1 VAILVDLAG
10 PKIRL
15 GTLFAD
21 PLTIEIGQT
30 IRFIRGATPTMANE
44 LTCTYSSLVDEVLR
58 GDMIVLAD
66 GFVRLE
72 VIDKTPDSV
81 VCKVIDGGTI
91 RSRQGVNLPG
101 AKLSVPALGP
111 VDRDHANWA
120 ASREV
125 DYVGLSFVRNEGEV
139 RELKAVLASRGSNAG
154 VIAKIEKP
162 EALEN
167 LESIVRAADGIMV
180 ARGDL
185 GVEIAIEKTPLAQK
199 RIIRICSEFRKP
211 VVVATQMLESMHHS
225 KQPTRAEA
233 SDVANAILDG
243 ADACMLSGET
253 AIGQYPGESVA
264 MMRRIML
271 ETEELLKG
279 RSSRLSAV
287 DHCPQDDDS
296 EAMVLGAAQIARRLN
311 AKLVAIAS
319 SINQTPILKSKQRD
333 YIPTICLTDNK
344 NVLRRMCLYWGI
356 VPVYVSER
364 MDAEQLRSFTIA
376 WAKSKGW
383 AAVGEPIVIMADTE
397 WLSDARG
404 AIMVCRIA

>member
-1 VAILVDLAG
+1 
-10 PKIRL
+10 
-15 GTLFAD
+15 
-21 PLTIEIGQT
+21 
-30 IRFIRGATPTMANE
+30 
-44 LTCTYSSLVDEVLR
+44 
-58 GDMIVLAD
+58 
-66 GFVRLE
+66 
-72 VIDKTPDSV
+72 
-81 VCKVIDGGTI
+81 
-91 RSRQGVNLPG
+91 
-101 AKLSVPALGP
+101 
-111 VDRDHANWA
+111 
-120 ASREV
+120 
-125 DYVGLSFVRNEGEV
+125 
-139 RELKAVLASRGSNAG
+139 
-154 VIAKIEKP
+154 
-162 EALEN
+162 
-167 LESIVRAADGIMV
+167 
-180 ARGDL
+180 
-185 GVEIAIEKTPLAQK
+185 
-199 RIIRICSEFRKP
+199 
-211 VVVATQMLESMHHS
+211 
-225 KQPTRAEA
+225 
-233 SDVANAILDG
+233 LDG

-264 MMRRIML
+264 MMRRIMM